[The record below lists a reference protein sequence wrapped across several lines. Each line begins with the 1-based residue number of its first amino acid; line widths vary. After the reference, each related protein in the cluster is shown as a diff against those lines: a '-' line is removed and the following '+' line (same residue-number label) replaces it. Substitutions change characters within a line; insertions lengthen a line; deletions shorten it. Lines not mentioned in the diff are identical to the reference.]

1 MLGITKLES
10 NILSLNFLNIFEKT
24 SYDYNKDHLS
34 SRIWTQDLDPETAES
49 NFTVRNIS
57 QKLQRFEQSNL
68 EGKLAILENNLT
80 APNYRAGNFKFCKLF
95 CKLSFLKI
103 FEKNQKKGRISYTKR
118 ICAFITRKP
127 QKYAKTIE

>member
-103 FEKNQKKGRISYTKR
+103 FEKIKKRVVSRTLRGSVHS
-118 ICAFITRKP
+118 
-127 QKYAKTIE
+127 